1 MDRVGATPRSAV
13 DRMACINI
21 RALPLQLLLR
31 RHPEWKQRP
40 VAVVEQEKPQSPL
53 LWVNAPAG
61 QAGIRSGMRYAS
73 ALSLDRDL
81 CAGTVSE
88 REIREAVRQVH
99 QLLDRFSPRVE
110 PCEDEPGVFW
120 ADASGLDK
128 LYGSLE
134 AWARQIDLQLS
145 RLEFPASIVIG
156 FSRFGSYALAKAERL
171 VTVLP
176 SLEVEQAQSRRVS
189 LLHLQL
195 DPRLRDRLEKLAI
208 HTLEDLLR
216 LPEAGIQR
224 HLGDQARNLYHLASG
239 ELSLPLQPRSIPA
252 PLRTC
257 TDLNEPSPNTQRL
270 LFRIKQLMDPLLR
283 AAAERYQVA
292 AALQFQLRLE
302 NGVRHHQRIQ
312 PARPTLEVSVLLD
325 LVRLSLERVSLC
337 APPLELSL
345 EVEAVCASAKTRNLL
360 QRTPRRNNEAALRA
374 LARVRAEFGPDS
386 VLSARLKPGHLPEA
400 RWEWQPFRKLPPAVL
415 RPVLIRPLVRR
426 THDRP
431 KPLDRRTPPD
441 PGPLLGYLI
450 SGGWWNR
457 EIRRDY
463 RFVNTKR
470 GEILWAYY
478 DLQEPRWYSQGR
490 VE

>member
-13 DRMACINI
+13 DRTACINI

-40 VAVVEQEKPQSPL
+40 VAVVEQEKPQSSL
-53 LWVNAPAG
+53 LWVNSPAG

-88 REIREAVRQVH
+88 REIRKAVRQVH

-134 AWARQIDLQLS
+134 TWARQIDLQLS
-145 RLEFPASIVIG
+145 RLDFPASIVIG

-208 HTLEDLLR
+208 HTLEDLLG

-224 HLGDQARNLYHLASG
+224 RLGDQARNLYRLASG
-239 ELSLPLQPRSIPA
+239 ELSLPLQPRSIPE
-252 PLRTC
+252 PLHTC
-257 TDLNEPSPNTQRL
+257 TDLNEPDPNTQRL

-292 AALQFQLRLE
+292 AALQLQLRLE

-345 EVEAVCASAKTRNLL
+345 EVEAVCVSARTRNLL

-400 RWEWQPFRKLPPAVL
+400 RWEWQPFRKLSPAVL

-426 THDRP
+426 THARP
-431 KPLDRRTPPD
+431 KPLDRRRPPD